1 MEASFF
7 AFRYSLSRSS
17 QILLGMSDSSSIT
30 ALFLPFKHT
39 RTKGPSLHRHYPAS
53 QVLLTLSDAQMIRHP
68 KDDVRVRDSRPSRAS
83 PTDCRLPSLH
93 AVLTTPAARLVR
105 LRLWF
110 IARSRA
116 WFFPAGSAF
125 PALPPGRRHIVAFEA
140 CSSFTPVTACKVA
153 RPPYVDFFHEV
164 SASPVYPDSPLD
176 SYRI

>member
-68 KDDVRVRDSRPSRAS
+68 KDDVPLCAKISETPF
-83 PTDCRLPSLH
+83 LPEFT
-93 AVLTTPAARLVR
+93 V
-105 LRLWF
+105 
-110 IARSRA
+110 
-116 WFFPAGSAF
+116 AGGEGKS
-125 PALPPGRRHIVAFEA
+125 HEETFEW
-140 CSSFTPVTACKVA
+140 CGTN
-153 RPPYVDFFHEV
+153 PYGF
-164 SASPVYPDSPLD
+164 
-176 SYRI
+176 SYA